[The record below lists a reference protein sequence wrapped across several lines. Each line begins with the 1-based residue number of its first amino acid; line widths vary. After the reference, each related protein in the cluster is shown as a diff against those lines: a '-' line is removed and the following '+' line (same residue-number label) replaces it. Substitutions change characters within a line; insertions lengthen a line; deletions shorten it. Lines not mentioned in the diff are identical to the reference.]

1 MKIYECP
8 KCAVKDCQERAF
20 CIYSG
25 VWVCGKHLEIAHKKE
40 QTNKLRGLM
49 EITE

>member
-1 MKIYECP
+1 MKIYERPVCVACKLEP
-8 KCAVKDCQERAF
+8 AM

-25 VWVCGKHLEIAHKKE
+25 VWVCGKCLEKAHKNE
-40 QTNKLRGLM
+40 QVKKLKGLM